1 MLRLAAVLWALGLVT
16 LVPYGTHHLLFEA
29 PREQYAL
36 LITLLLFWIFGY
48 WGLVGPIVALVQLR
62 RVMRA
67 LEQAHTEGRL
77 DDVLH
82 SRETEDVAV
91 GLIASEHRIPRV
103 LAARAYRLVVE
114 RLVAATAGNAADQAR
129 PGPTSRSRS
138 RPV

>member
-48 WGLVGPIVALVQLR
+48 WGLVGPIVALVQVR

-67 LEQAHTEGRL
+67 LEQAHAEGRL
-77 DDVLH
+77 DQVLC
-82 SRETEDVAV
+82 SRETRDAAV
-91 GLIASEHRIPRV
+91 GLIASEHRIPRF

-114 RLVAATAGNAADQAR
+114 RLIAANAADQAR